1 MLDGVRSGPII
12 TGAYTSPEGTCPM
25 LAAHRRGGRTSLA
38 TFARAWDAYTGA
50 TGARLATEREL
61 RTLEGMLEASLEE
74 ESAPSAGELAQ
85 AIADHQEA
93 RRLAA
98 GREHHERR
106 SAATTRGN
114 EGEAE
119 SRGGTGEAR
128 PAPGDPDRSHEL
140 RDRPGWAWTRVFR
153 RLDDYEAALSRVR
166 EREAA
171 EREESLAGV

>member
-50 TGARLATEREL
+50 IGARLATEREL
-61 RTLEGMLEASLEE
+61 RTLEAMLEASLEE

-85 AIADHQEA
+85 AIADHQEG

-98 GREHHERR
+98 DRERHERLN
-106 SAATTRGN
+106 AAVPRGGQ
-114 EGEAE
+114 GEEE

-128 PAPGDPDRSHEL
+128 RPPGDPDRSHEL
-140 RDRPGWAWTRVFR
+140 RDHPGWAWTRVFR

-166 EREAA
+166 ERDAP
-171 EREESLAGV
+171 ERDETLAGV